1 MPNPNS
7 QQRQGDRLVIGIT
20 GRIGAG
26 KTSVGKYLESQH
38 GFSYV
43 RYSQVLS
50 DWRAKDPESKA
61 HLQVVGWEVMAGGM
75 QAELNAR
82 LISKIPAE
90 SNCAVDGLR
99 HSLDFESLNSA
110 FSPHFFLVYVNSPPE
125 MRWRRLQ
132 RRYLTLEEFRRAD
145 SHPVE
150 QQIDSLRARA
160 LAVLNNDASLQGL
173 YSNLDAVLTRIR
185 LGGPK

>member
-1 MPNPNS
+1 MPNQNS
-7 QQRQGDRLVIGIT
+7 QQRQGDPLVIGIT

-82 LISKIPAE
+82 LISEVPVQ

-99 HSLDFESLNSA
+99 HSLDFESLNRA
-110 FSPHFFLVYVNSPPE
+110 FSPHFFLMYVDSPPE

-132 RRYLTLEEFRRAD
+132 RRYPTLDDFCRAD

-150 QQIDSLRARA
+150 QQIDSLRDRA
-160 LAVLNNDASLQGL
+160 FAVLDNEGLMKNL
-173 YSNLDAVLTRIR
+173 YSKVDDVLDRIR
-185 LGGPK
+185 TGGPR